1 MLALPGS
8 PREAPPF
15 APATLAQQRERFV
28 QELGELVRFPSIS
41 ADPKRAPVMQ
51 ACADWLRRHL
61 QRLGA
66 ADARVLHAGG
76 KPAVFGTIRG
86 PRAAPRVLIY
96 GHYDVQPA
104 EPSGAWRSPPF
115 EPSLRQGA
123 LFGRGASD
131 DKGQLFA
138 HLKAVE
144 LLKQQRSGLPVSVSF
159 FIDGEEEIGS
169 PSLPQLFRQLAPEL
183 GHDAA
188 VVSDA
193 PIVAADR
200 PSITHTLR
208 GDLYLELRVRG
219 AGRDVHS
226 GLFGGAVENAV
237 TALSD
242 ALSRLHHADGSIAV
256 PDFYADVPEVS
267 ARERAYMRRVG
278 PAEHD
283 VQRDAGG
290 ARLSGES
297 GYSAYERATIRPSLE
312 ISGLQGGYV
321 GTGVKGV
328 IPSTASA
335 KLDIRLVPGQDLD
348 RVAKVVTRHL
358 ARLLPPSL
366 RLEVRE
372 LMRIRPVA
380 LDRGHPTMQA
390 AVRAYTRAFG
400 TPPVFLRTGG
410 SIAAVSALSDGLGVP
425 VVLMG
430 FALPDDAPHAP
441 NEHFRLSMLE
451 KGIQTSAAFLQEMA
465 R

>member
-1 MLALPGS
+1 MWARPGS

-15 APATLAQQRERFV
+15 APATLARQRGRFV
-28 QELGELVRFPSIS
+28 AELAELVRFPSIS
-41 ADPKRAPVMQ
+41 ADPRRAPAMH
-51 ACADWLRRHL
+51 ACAAWLREHL
-61 QRLGA
+61 RQLGA
-66 ADARVLHAGG
+66 KDSRVLQGPG
-76 KPAVFGTIRG
+76 KPAVFGTIHG
-86 PRAAPRVLIY
+86 QSAGLRVLIY

-104 EPSGAWRSPPF
+104 EPSGLWRSPPF

-123 LFGRGASD
+123 QFGRGASD

-144 LLKQQRSGLPVSVSF
+144 LLARQHGGLPVSVSF
-159 FIDGEEEIGS
+159 FIDGEEEMGS
-169 PSLPQLFRQLAPEL
+169 PSLPVLFRKLAPEL
-183 GHDAA
+183 RCDTA

-193 PIVAADR
+193 PVLAADR

-208 GDLYLELRVRG
+208 GDLYLELRVQG
-219 AGRDVHS
+219 AGRDLHS

-237 TALSD
+237 AALSA
-242 ALSRLHHADGSIAV
+242 ALARLHHADGSIAV
-256 PDFYADVPEVS
+256 PHFYADVPQIA

-278 PAEHD
+278 PAARD

-290 ARLSGES
+290 AQLAGEV

-321 GTGVKGV
+321 GAGVKGV
-328 IPSTASA
+328 IPSAATA
-335 KLDIRLVPGQDLD
+335 KLDIRLVPGQDVD
-348 RVAKVVTRHL
+348 RVAKVVTQHL
-358 ARLLPPSL
+358 ARSLPASL
-366 RLEVRE
+366 RLDVRE
-372 LMRIRPVA
+372 LMRIRPVS
-380 LDRGHPTMQA
+380 LDRRHPAMQA

-400 TPPVFLRTGG
+400 TAPVFLRTGG
-410 SIAAVSALSDGLGVP
+410 SIAAVSALSEGLGVP